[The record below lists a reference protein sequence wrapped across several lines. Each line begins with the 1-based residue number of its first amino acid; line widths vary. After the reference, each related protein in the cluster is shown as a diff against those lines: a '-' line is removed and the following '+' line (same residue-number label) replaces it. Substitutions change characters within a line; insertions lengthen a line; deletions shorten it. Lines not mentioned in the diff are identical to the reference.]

1 MDITITNRV
10 MSESEDTLK
19 QLYEEQLN
27 REKCN
32 LESEHD
38 MRIRLH
44 RMKDSALRQVV
55 FPVLSALADRVLRS
69 RNDSYGGDDDDGMDA
84 QISNKIPPGIS
95 DMIVSLDS
103 IERSRTYFLDL
114 LMDDYD
120 SKYCRSNQ
128 LNIDDW
134 DLRYNYFDVVV
145 RSLYYEDDDFHLFDE
160 DWLVAPIYAK
170 RFVKMSKKC
179 LKDILKDSCASSTLF
194 VTHSLCSSAKRELS
208 FRHNRVRIRALK
220 HESVK

>member
-55 FPVLSALADRVLRS
+55 FPVLSALADRILRS
-69 RNDSYGGDDDDGMDA
+69 RNDSYGGDDDDDDDMDGHVS
-84 QISNKIPPGIS
+84 SNKIPPGIS

-114 LMDDYD
+114 LMDDYRL
-120 SKYCRSNQ
+120 KYCRSDQ
-128 LNIDDW
+128 LMISDW
-134 DLRYNYFDVVV
+134 DSRYQYFDVVV
-145 RSLYYEDDDFHLFDE
+145 RSLYVVFESL
-160 DWLVAPIYAK
+160 
-170 RFVKMSKKC
+170 
-179 LKDILKDSCASSTLF
+179 SSLTY
-194 VTHSLCSSAKRELS
+194 
-208 FRHNRVRIRALK
+208 
-220 HESVK
+220 